1 MLTIGL
7 AASLILADAS
17 VPDAPPTFKQWGL
30 EAVDVIRRDLYLPHS
45 DLYADKMTDDR
56 PSGPAF
62 MWGCGVMLSALNGA
76 AGADPAYVPWLV
88 EYSRALERYWN
99 EEGPVPGL
107 DVLPTPKPVDRYY
120 DDNAWVVIALAESTR
135 ILDDSGLD
143 ADAAHALDLAER
155 TMAYV
160 LSGEDDALGG
170 GIYWRESDKASKNTC
185 SNSPSAVAA
194 YTLYERTGNAEYLA
208 AGDRLLGWVL
218 DRLQDPE
225 DLLMWDNMRLD
236 GSVEHTK
243 WSYNT
248 ALTIRA
254 LLMAAEAGSRLGTTR
269 ELRGLARRMTDAAV
283 ERWVNRDTGGIRDGS
298 AFAHLLVEAL
308 LIAGDSLGA
317 SRYREVA
324 HRALVRLHDEA
335 RDSHGRYPNSWEAVT
350 TEALAEWTLMGQAAA
365 ARALLIAQPIAPIR

>member
-1 MLTIGL
+1 
-7 AASLILADAS
+7 
-17 VPDAPPTFKQWGL
+17 
-30 EAVDVIRRDLYLPHS
+30 
-45 DLYADKMTDDR
+45 
-56 PSGPAF
+56 
-62 MWGCGVMLSALNGA
+62 
-76 AGADPAYVPWLV
+76 
-88 EYSRALERYWN
+88 
-99 EEGPVPGL
+99 
-107 DVLPTPKPVDRYY
+107 
-120 DDNAWVVIALAESTR
+120 
-135 ILDDSGLD
+135 
-143 ADAAHALDLAER
+143 
-155 TMAYV
+155 
-160 LSGEDDALGG
+160 
-170 GIYWRESDKASKNTC
+170 
-185 SNSPSAVAA
+185 
-194 YTLYERTGNAEYLA
+194 
-208 AGDRLLGWVL
+208 
-218 DRLQDPE
+218 
-225 DLLMWDNMRLD
+225 MWDNMRLD

-243 WSYNT
+243 WSYNP

-350 TEALAEWTLMGQAAA
+350 TEALAEWTLMDQAAA